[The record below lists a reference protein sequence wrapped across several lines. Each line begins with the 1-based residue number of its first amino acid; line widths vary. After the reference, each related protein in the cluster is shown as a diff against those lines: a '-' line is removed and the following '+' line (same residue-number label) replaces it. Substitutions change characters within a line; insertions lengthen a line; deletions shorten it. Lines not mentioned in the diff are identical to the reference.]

1 VAKKSCIHKI
11 EMEYRYD
18 RLATRKLSQVY
29 QQLLPDRVVQQ
40 KFTIGEETVGE
51 NAHET
56 SSGLRKGIIGA
67 TERR

>member
-1 VAKKSCIHKI
+1 VAKQGCIHKI
-11 EMEYRYD
+11 EMEYSYD

-29 QQLLPDRVVQQ
+29 QQLLPDRVEEPE
-40 KFTIGEETVGE
+40 FAFGETIGED
-51 NAHET
+51 AHET